1 MGPQTTRATTSA
13 CPTIPPGYSS
23 KTIHVK
29 FREGANVDLPLEA
42 LPPALR
48 NGVVSHK
55 KLFSLPKQK
64 LNELR
69 ARGRSHSGK
78 SLPDLNLW
86 VEITLQSGTDT
97 AAFLEELKRLPSV
110 EIAEPAPLPQPP
122 PAITPDFAGSQGYLD
137 NAPGGIDARSSWT
150 IPRGI
155 GNGVKIYDVEYNW
168 LQTHE
173 DLSGASGVLLLL
185 NLGVTHGRPDL

>member
-1 MGPQTTRATTSA
+1 M
-13 CPTIPPGYSS
+13 
-23 KTIHVK
+23 
-29 FREGANVDLPLEA
+29 DLPLEA

-55 KLFSLPKQK
+55 KLFSLSKQK

-69 ARGRSHSGK
+69 ARGRGHSGK

-122 PAITPDFAGSQGYLD
+122 PAITPDFAESQGYLD

-150 IPRGI
+150 IPRGN
-155 GNGVKIYDVEYNW
+155 GNGVKNF
-168 LQTHE
+168 
-173 DLSGASGVLLLL
+173 G
-185 NLGVTHGRPDL
+185 N